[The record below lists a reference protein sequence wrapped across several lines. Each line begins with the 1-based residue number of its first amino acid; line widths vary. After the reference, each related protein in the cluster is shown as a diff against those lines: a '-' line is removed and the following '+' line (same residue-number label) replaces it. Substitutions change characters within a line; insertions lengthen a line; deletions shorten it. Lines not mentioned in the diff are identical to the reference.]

1 MSNLRAMILMI
12 MGMATFASAD
22 SMVKLSSNNTP
33 TGLVLITMGVGGG
46 LVFLIICKAT
56 RTRVLS
62 RLYFHPVVLMRN
74 LFEATAAYFLFQAFK
89 LSELST
95 VAAVMQAMPLLLTL
109 LAALILRETVG
120 PRRWVAVAI
129 GMIGVMIIIRP
140 TSEGLG
146 WTDLLAVFGTIFL
159 ALRDLASRLAP
170 AEASTPLLSLY
181 AFSSLVPLGVFLNWQ
196 RGAEWAVAPESI
208 LPLALMILLSVV
220 GYYCVTAA
228 MRVGDVS
235 AVSPLRYFR
244 LPFAS
249 IIAFFLFSEVPDSA
263 TIFGATLVVASGLYV
278 MLREAQ
284 LSRATVK
291 K

>member
-1 MSNLRAMILMI
+1 
-12 MGMATFASAD
+12 
-22 SMVKLSSNNTP
+22 
-33 TGLVLITMGVGGG
+33 
-46 LVFLIICKAT
+46 
-56 RTRVLS
+56 
-62 RLYFHPVVLMRN
+62 
-74 LFEATAAYFLFQAFK
+74 
-89 LSELST
+89 
-95 VAAVMQAMPLLLTL
+95 
-109 LAALILRETVG
+109 
-120 PRRWVAVAI
+120 VAVAI